1 MPTRQQEARLTAMQK
16 EAQRCA
22 DVHHAMRKLRRE
34 IGDLMRKLEK
44 AGAGDD
50 TKKAKEMWDWLD
62 KQARVYDAKYK
73 ECVDKSW
80 AYQQKHFKAAVPA
93 KTERKS
99 RPAVGRRRRGSF

>member
-1 MPTRQQEARLTAMQK
+1 MPTRQQEARLKAMQE

-22 DVHHAMRKLRRE
+22 DVHLAMRDLGGQ
-34 IGDLMRKLEK
+34 IGEPMHKLEK

-50 TKKAKEMWDWLD
+50 AEKAKEMWNWLD

-80 AYQQKHFKAAVPA
+80 AYHQEHFTADVPA
-93 KTERKS
+93 KTERKA
-99 RPAVGRRRRGSF
+99 RPAGGRRRRGSF